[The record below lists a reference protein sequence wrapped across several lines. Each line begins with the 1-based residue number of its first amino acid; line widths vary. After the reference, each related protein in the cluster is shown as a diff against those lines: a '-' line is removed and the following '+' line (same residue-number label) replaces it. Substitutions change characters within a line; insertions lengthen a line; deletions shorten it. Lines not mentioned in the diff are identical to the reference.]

1 VCDEDAAA
9 DDAVAG
15 DTPGRARSYRKA
27 EERREQVLAKA
38 IELFARHGVDTS
50 LRSIGES
57 IGVSHAALR
66 YYFPSRDDLL
76 IAVYRAHE
84 AADDEEA
91 GKALPIHDGDSAT
104 EVMKRSALRN
114 REVPGLVELYATL
127 TTDALQ
133 PERHPA
139 VRDFVQQRFRRVRAQ
154 LAEMVREGQRA
165 GSAGADVDAE
175 DVAALLVAASDGL
188 QVQWLL
194 DPEAVDVHRV
204 LSLLERLV
212 SRSAHPPVH
221 PRHDGKTEHG
231 GQCEPGRE

>member
-1 VCDEDAAA
+1 MRDEDG
-9 DDAVAG
+9 AG
-15 DTPGRARSYRKA
+15 DQPGRARSYRKA

-38 IELFARHGVDTS
+38 IELFAQHGVDTS

-76 IAVYRAHE
+76 IAVYQAHE
-84 AADDEEA
+84 AADDEED
-91 GKALPIHDGDSAT
+91 GKALPSQDGDSAT
-104 EVMKRSALRN
+104 AVMKRSALRN

-127 TTDALQ
+127 TTDALR
-133 PERHPA
+133 PDRHPA
-139 VRDFVQQRFRRVRAQ
+139 VRDFVWQRFRRVRAQ
-154 LAEMVREGQRA
+154 LAEMVREGQST
-165 GSAGADVDAE
+165 GSDVDA
-175 DVAALLVAASDGL
+175 DDAAALLVAASDGL

-212 SRSAHPPVH
+212 LGSAR
-221 PRHDGKTEHG
+221 PRHDGETEHG
-231 GQCEPGRE
+231 GQPEPGGDQEHQR

>member
-1 VCDEDAAA
+1 MGDEDG
-9 DDAVAG
+9 AG
-15 DTPGRARSYRKA
+15 DQPGRARSYRKA

-38 IELFARHGVDTS
+38 IELFAQHGVDTS
-50 LRSIGES
+50 LRSIGEA

-76 IAVYRAHE
+76 IAVYQAHE
-84 AADDEEA
+84 AAEDEE
-91 GKALPIHDGDSAT
+91 DGDSAT
-104 EVMKRSALRN
+104 AVLKRSALRN

-133 PERHPA
+133 PDRHPA
-139 VRDFVQQRFRRVRAQ
+139 VRDFVWQRFRRVRAE
-154 LAEMVREGQRA
+154 LADMVREGQ
-165 GSAGADVDAE
+165 STDVDA
-175 DVAALLVAASDGL
+175 DDAAALLVAASDGL

-212 SRSAHPPVH
+212 LGSAR
-221 PRHDGKTEHG
+221 PRQDGETEHG
-231 GQCEPGRE
+231 GQREPGGNQEHQR